1 MTDTLRQ
8 WRFVDHG
15 LAHLRLHEAALPE
28 PGPGQILVRVEAAS
42 LNYRDLMIA
51 ENRYGDPASLPYV
64 PASDLAGIVQAIGPG
79 VRRWKGGERVIGTF
93 AAGWL
98 DGVAPADVLPLGHPG
113 PGALA
118 SHVVLD
124 EQWAVAAPQSLT
136 PAEASTLPIAG
147 LTAWFALVELG
158 GLRAGQ
164 SVLVHGTGGVAL
176 FGVQLAV
183 LHGAQAIVVTG
194 GGEDKRERARALGA
208 RHVLARDADWPAEVR
223 RLTGGRGADHVL
235 EIAGG
240 ASLARSLEAV
250 AQAGRVSLIGVLDGG
265 EVHGSAYTTIRSRAT
280 IQGISTGHRRS
291 LEELVRAVD
300 ATALK
305 PEIAAHYAFADA
317 PRAFE
322 HLQRGPVGKV
332 VVAA

>member
-8 WRFVDHG
+8 WRFVDQG
-15 LAHLRLHEAALPE
+15 LAHLKLHEAPLPQ
-28 PGPGQILVRVEAAS
+28 PGPGQILVRIEAAS
-42 LNYRDLMIA
+42 LNYRDLMMA
-51 ENRYGDPASLPYV
+51 EGRYLATTLPYV
-64 PASDLAGIVQAIGPG
+64 PGSDLAGVVQAVGPG
-79 VRRWKGGERVIGTF
+79 VRRWQGGERVIGTY

-98 DGVAPADVLPLGHPG
+98 DGDAPADVVALGYPG
-113 PGALA
+113 PGGLA

-147 LTAWFALVELG
+147 LTAWFSLVELG
-158 GLRAGQ
+158 RLRAGQ

-176 FGVQLAV
+176 FGVQVAR

-194 GGEDKRERARALGA
+194 GGADKHARARAVGA
-208 RHVLARDADWPAEVR
+208 AHVLARDSDWPAEVR

-240 ASLARSLEAV
+240 ANLARSLEAL
-250 AQAGRVSLIGVLDGG
+250 AQAGRVALIGVLDGG
-265 EVHGSAYTTIRSRAT
+265 EIRGSAYTTIRTRAT
-280 IQGISTGHRRS
+280 VQGISTGHRRS

-305 PEIAAHYAFADA
+305 PVIAADYAFADA
-317 PRAFE
+317 PAAFA
-322 HLQRGPVGKV
+322 HLARGPVGKV
-332 VVAA
+332 VVTM

>member
-8 WRFVDHG
+8 WRFVDNG

-28 PGPGQILVRVEAAS
+28 PGPGQILVRIEAAS
-42 LNYRDLMIA
+42 LNYRDLMLA
-51 ENRYGDPASLPYV
+51 EGRYLPTTLPYV
-64 PASDLAGIVQAIGPG
+64 PGSDLAGVVQAVGPG
-79 VRRWKGGERVIGTF
+79 VRRWKGGERVVGTY

-98 DGVAPADVLPLGHPG
+98 DGAAPADIVPLGFPG

-136 PAEASTLPIAG
+136 AAEASTLPIAG
-147 LTAWFALVELG
+147 LTAWFSLVELG

-176 FGVQLAV
+176 FGVQVARQ
-183 LHGAQAIVVTG
+183 HGAQAIVVTG
-194 GGEDKRERARALGA
+194 GGEDKRERARAVGA
-208 RHVLARDADWPAEVR
+208 QHVLGRDSDWPAEVR

-240 ASLARSLEAV
+240 ANLARSLESV
-250 AQAGRVSLIGVLDGG
+250 AQAGRVSLIGVLEGG
-265 EVHGSAYTTIRSRAT
+265 DVRGSAYTTIRTRAT

-291 LEELVRAVD
+291 LEDLVRAVD
-300 ATALK
+300 ATSLK
-305 PEIAAHYAFADA
+305 PVIAAEYAFADVPA
-317 PRAFE
+317 AFA
-322 HLQRGPVGKV
+322 HLERGPVGKV
-332 VVAA
+332 VVRP